1 MIRSVTVLLAAG
13 LLGSA
18 TAFVPKN
25 LGGSVRTDG
34 VSLSMAKALIV
45 QNKGGGH
52 GELGFQLA
60 KKLASNE
67 KIDKITIL
75 QDDSC
80 KKDSEPF
87 QSYSSDIPDVNVIYA
102 KLGDESCDVADL
114 LGGETFEYIWDNF
127 SKGPEGPSKAL
138 CDIAKDW
145 GCVKLYT
152 YVSSA
157 GMYQP
162 NDETEFPMSEAT
174 TPIKESAGQ
183 NLMDNYVAEECK
195 LPLVSFRPQYI
206 YGEKSNKH
214 DYIDWY
220 FDRLTNGVPLLIPSP
235 GTQKVSLTNS
245 QDVAS
250 LLVAP
255 LDNEEA
261 AVEQRYFNCGT
272 DQLLSYEEVAYLCA
286 EAAGIAKDDVKIQY
300 YSGDEH
306 GKVKFPFRMTDFY
319 VAPDTAKEKLGYKGA
334 ANDLKS
340 DLKWYYENYQ
350 ARAKKDVDFSK
361 DEEVLAKL

>member
-1 MIRSVTVLLAAG
+1 
-13 LLGSA
+13 
-18 TAFVPKN
+18 
-25 LGGSVRTDG
+25 
-34 VSLSMAKALIV
+34 MANALIV

-60 KKLASNE
+60 KKLAAGD
-67 KIDKITIL
+67 KIEKITIL

-80 KKDSEPF
+80 DREAEPF
-87 QSYSSDIPDVNVIYA
+87 KSYSSHLPEVDVVYA
-102 KLGDESCDVADL
+102 KLGDESMDTNGIQDL
-114 LGGETFEYIWDNF
+114 LGGEKFEYIFDNY
-127 SKGPEGPSKAL
+127 SKGPEGSSKAL
-138 CDIAKDW
+138 CDVAKDW
-145 GCVKLYT
+145 GCVKLYV

-162 NDETEFPMSEAT
+162 TDETEFPMSEAT

-183 NLMDNYVAEECK
+183 AKMDEYIAEECK

-220 FDRLTNGVPLLIPSP
+220 FDRLTAGAPLLIPSP

-245 QDVAS
+245 EDVAS

-261 AVEQRYFNCGT
+261 AVEQRFFNCGT
-272 DQLLSYEEVAYLCA
+272 DKLLSYDEVAYLCA
-286 EAAGIAKDDVKIQY
+286 EAAGIAKDDVKIQHY
-300 YSGDEH
+300 PGETF
-306 GKVKFPFRMTDFY
+306 GKAKFPFRLTDFY
-319 VAPDTAKEKLGYKGA
+319 VTPDLAKEKLGYSGA
-334 ANDLKS
+334 SNDLQEN
-340 DLKWYYENYQ
+340 LKWYYENYK
-350 ARAKKDVDFSK
+350 ARGKKNVDLTK
-361 DEEVLAKL
+361 DQEILAEL